1 MTNLMDT
8 VKSSGFDPLVA
19 AADLYNADDYATS
32 VAIMDALDA
41 GFEAYSNIG
50 LTPSTLSNLV
60 YNLNFD
66 YFGKYIFAIEE
77 LASLQEDVMSAL
89 AFIPS
94 EVLTDPLALIVISF
108 LILFQ
113 IQSVFITNLGPVCS
127 QNMGPF
133 TYLRNISMGI
143 EDVLGTVFNLI
154 GPKIDAIVMAI
165 LRPIFGDI
173 EAVYNPFN
181 FSSISA
187 QLTGFEEWWEI
198 AEIEAHTAAIFLDAL
213 LTPAFYGLV
222 AGPVCGIN

>member
-1 MTNLMDT
+1 MDT

-50 LTPSTLSNLV
+50 LTPSTLANLV

-108 LILFQ
+108 L
-113 IQSVFITNLGPVCS
+113 
-127 QNMGPF
+127 
-133 TYLRNISMGI
+133 R
-143 EDVLGTVFNLI
+143 FNL
-154 GPKIDAIVMAI
+154 
-165 LRPIFGDI
+165 
-173 EAVYNPFN
+173 
-181 FSSISA
+181 FS
-187 QLTGFEEWWEI
+187 
-198 AEIEAHTAAIFLDAL
+198 
-213 LTPAFYGLV
+213 
-222 AGPVCGIN
+222 